1 MIVTDTAP
9 DVDAQPS
16 SVETP
21 DQRRVFLKQML
32 TAVGMVIPLSALG
45 ALGASPAARA
55 SDCDPN
61 TQSCPPPGG
70 KNALRTGAVIS
81 ADGDRIR
88 SMMIELEARRIA
100 GKLQVPGLPMVEVYQ
115 SKGGRDPHT
124 IEVLRGIE
132 ANVSRVS
139 FSQLKSEA
147 EAKAIVGKAIATYAR
162 QDPKRVA
169 PCGTEFSNDRSP
181 CRVLYQTGGSDLK
194 QTLTQAGYRFSGYN
208 IP

>member
-1 MIVTDTAP
+1 MTDTAP
-9 DVDAQPS
+9 EAQPS

-21 DQRRVFLKQML
+21 DERRLFLKQML
-32 TAVGMVIPLSALG
+32 TAVGTALPLSALG
-45 ALGASPAARA
+45 ALGASTAARA

-61 TQSCPPPGG
+61 TQSCPPGPG
-70 KNALRTGAVIS
+70 KSVLRTGAVIS

-88 SMMIELEARRIA
+88 SMMTELESRRTA
-100 GKLQVPGLPMVEVYQ
+100 GKLPGLGLPLVQVYQ
-115 SKGGRDPHT
+115 SKGGTDPHT

-139 FSQLKSEA
+139 FTQLKSEA
-147 EAKAIVGKAIATYAR
+147 EAVSIVGKAIATYAR

-194 QTLTQAGYRFSGYN
+194 QTLTQAGYKFAGYN
-208 IP
+208 AP